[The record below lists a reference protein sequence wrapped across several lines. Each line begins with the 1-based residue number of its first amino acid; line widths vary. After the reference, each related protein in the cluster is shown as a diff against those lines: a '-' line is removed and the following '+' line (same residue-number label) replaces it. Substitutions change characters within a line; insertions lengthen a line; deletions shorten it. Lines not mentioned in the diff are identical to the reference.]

1 MNPIQILIIGLAI
14 ALNSFVA
21 YLTAGYVLQKEP
33 VTKMLS
39 YGFFMLVTQS
49 LMIAAGL
56 WLGVRIG
63 VLASNSNYYI
73 AAGILLLMGLKV
85 IFESLRIKP
94 EDKTFDLSETRVL
107 IMLSI
112 AEGITPMI
120 ISIAIG
126 LTVETIF
133 PSWSILVITQSLALI
148 SGLVFGTRYGKNAL
162 RLRVGPVGGL
172 ILLAASLKL
181 LIDLIGF

>member
-1 MNPIQILIIGLAI
+1 MNPIQIIIISVAI

-33 VTKMLS
+33 VTKMLT
-39 YGFFMLVTQS
+39 YGFIMLVTHS
-49 LMIAAGL
+49 LMIATGL

-73 AAGILLLMGLKV
+73 AAGILLLMGLKI
-85 IFESLRIKP
+85 IFDSLKTKP
-94 EDKTFDLSETRVL
+94 EEKTFDLSETRVL

-112 AEGITPMI
+112 AEGVTPMI
-120 ISIAIG
+120 IGIAIG
-126 LTVETIF
+126 LTVEAVF
-133 PSWSILVITQSLALI
+133 PSWSILLITQSLALI
-148 SGLVFGTRYGKNAL
+148 SGLVFGTLYGKNAL
-162 RLRVGPVGGL
+162 RLRTGPIGGL